1 MRVAGAHYRGATRG
15 CAKMPPEILVE
26 LKLIRLAIEDLAKLL
41 GKDYQVT
48 LREARSTEEYT
59 LTVER
64 KHEARKPD

>member
-1 MRVAGAHYRGATRG
+1 MRVDGALSVGETRG

-26 LKLIRLAIEDLAKLL
+26 LKLLRLAIEDLVKLL

-64 KHEARKPD
+64 KDARTKSV

>member
-1 MRVAGAHYRGATRG
+1 
-15 CAKMPPEILVE
+15 MPPEILVE

-59 LTVER
+59 LTLER
-64 KHEARKPD
+64 KDARTKSV

>member
-1 MRVAGAHYRGATRG
+1 
-15 CAKMPPEILVE
+15 MPPEILVE

-64 KHEARKPD
+64 KDARTKSV